1 MFLNIIYTGET
12 IHPYVCVYYIDN
24 KSTFAILYIFLTS
37 QVLQSKF
44 LKSKVSIF
52 SVV

>member
-1 MFLNIIYTGET
+1 MFLNVIYTGET

-24 KSTFAILYIFLTS
+24 KSTFVILYIFLTS